1 MVVFKMRSYYYRIIL
16 FFLIILSYF
25 LLIQPGTV
33 FGDYYMI
40 SDNVIE
46 NNLEHSTLIAES
58 QIDNQVNLKVFDK
71 SFLPI
76 IITSVI
82 VIGVLIFAMWQTIRS
97 RKQF

>member
-1 MVVFKMRSYYYRIIL
+1 MRSYYYRIIL
-16 FFLIILSYF
+16 FFLIIISYF

-33 FGDYYMI
+33 FADYYII
-40 SDNVIE
+40 SDNIVSE
-46 NNLEHSTLIAES
+46 NSEPSILFAEN
-58 QIDNQVNLKVFDK
+58 QIDNQINLKVFDK